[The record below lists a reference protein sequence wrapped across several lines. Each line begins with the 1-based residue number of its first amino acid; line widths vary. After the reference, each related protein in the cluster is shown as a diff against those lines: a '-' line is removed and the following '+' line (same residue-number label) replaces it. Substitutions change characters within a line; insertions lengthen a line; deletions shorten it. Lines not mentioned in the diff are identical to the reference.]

1 MAVLAIY
8 NIAPRSG
15 ESEGSDNST
24 VNRRWRID
32 VSSKLDTE
40 STILASGVLPNRYEP
55 LPDNIFLTLRKLSLQ
70 HHDESPLSWI
80 ATGHYSSAPIPQ
92 KEREKQDNPNPLN
105 RSATRRWSTTQYKV
119 PVEKDIEG
127 NAVVNTA
134 GDAYDPP
141 PEKDSSHWSV
151 TITKN
156 VSSVPAFI
164 IDYQDAIN
172 DDEIEIGGL
181 TVPAKMAK
189 IQAIEIGDLME
200 ENNVSF
206 YQFSYTV
213 EFNKDTWVLSLL
225 QQGLRQKNEID
236 GTGRLPCVDE
246 DGDPVTSPVLLD
258 ADGIQQTDPAKI
270 GAVFVDHDV
279 YEEKDFTVLPG
290 IEDA

>member
-1 MAVLAIY
+1 MSVLAIY
-8 NIAPRSG
+8 PIAPRSA
-15 ESEGSDNST
+15 ESEGPDNSKAT
-24 VNRRWRID
+24 RRWRID

-40 STILASGVLPNRYEP
+40 QTIKASGVLPSQYEP
-55 LPDNIFLTLRKLSLQ
+55 LPDNVFMTLRKLSLQ
-70 HHDESPLSWI
+70 HHSESPLSWV
-80 ATGHYSSAPIPQ
+80 ATGEYSSAPLSQ

-206 YQFSYTV
+206 YQFSYTI

-225 QQGLRQKNEID
+225 QQGLRQKKSGD
-236 GTGRLPCVDE
+236 ATARLPCVD
-246 DGDPVTSPVLLD
+246 DDDDPVTSPVLLD
-258 ADGIQQTDPAKI
+258 ADGYQLADPQASS
-270 GAVFVDHDV
+270 GVYVDHDV